1 MLDLNNDFVLS
12 ACIGFIAVVI
22 SYIYNKDK
30 GNKEQSKNSNSYY
43 FYVFLVVSLL
53 VYGGL
58 YFKNKN
64 IDNVQKGGSDTSI
77 YSGDVSINDP
87 NF

>member
-22 SYIYNKDK
+22 SYIYNKDNK
-30 GNKEQSKNSNSYY
+30 GNKEQSKNSNNYY

-58 YFKNKN
+58 YFKNIIKLVLFVYLISFN
-64 IDNVQKGGSDTSI
+64 ITT
-77 YSGDVSINDP
+77 
-87 NF
+87 F